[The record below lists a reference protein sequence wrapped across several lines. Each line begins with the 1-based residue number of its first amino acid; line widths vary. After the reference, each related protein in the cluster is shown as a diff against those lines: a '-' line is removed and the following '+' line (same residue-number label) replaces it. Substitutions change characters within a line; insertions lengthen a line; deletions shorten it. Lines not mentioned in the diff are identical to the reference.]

1 MEVPMLT
8 VITLILSHLAVGAA
22 GIFAGPKLEAWL
34 ASWTAARTVKAAQAV
49 VNAEIARVTALEN
62 ARATI
67 VAHKTA
73 TPSPAATG
81 ATGPT
86 GA

>member
-1 MEVPMLT
+1 MLT

-22 GIFAGPKLEAWL
+22 GIFAGPKLEAWFASL
-34 ASWTAARTVKAAQAV
+34 AAGKALKSAQAIVAKAEADAKALAAARAA
-49 VNAEIARVTALEN
+49 
-62 ARATI
+62 I
-67 VAHKTA
+67 VAAHV
-73 TPSPAATG
+73 ATG